1 MKDLEKKL
9 LDLNLQLEMKDSSFK
24 MVEEELVKE
33 RESSKAKIEDTT
45 SMLTRFDFYPC
56 GLTFALTRQ
65 EKTGIL
71 FLFIF
76 MFDFCVDL
84 NYFCHSSLTF

>member
-45 SMLTRFDFYPC
+45 SMLTRFDF
-56 GLTFALTRQ
+56 
-65 EKTGIL
+65 
-71 FLFIF
+71 FL
-76 MFDFCVDL
+76 VV
-84 NYFCHSSLTF
+84 